1 MQPICKL
8 YEGWQRYEDETG
20 GCAGTKRFRLKNSII
35 AQHLKAHFSHS
46 QLLLIRRFSWSCTT
60 WATEATTTDDDDACV
75 SFSSFSL
82 SLSLLRRSA
91 MKLPSSNNNIIMRN
105 RRMNYVLEHTYSLF
119 LFFFFFRLG
128 CLVDHHRSGRVR
140 ESVVHKWK
148 MELCCWRRSLLLYC
162 CCRHRQNLAIEVCA
176 SHAIK

>member
-46 QLLLIRRFSWSCTT
+46 QLLLIRRFSWSYNMSNRS
-60 WATEATTTDDDDACV
+60 DHH
-75 SFSSFSL
+75 
-82 SLSLLRRSA
+82 RR
-91 MKLPSSNNNIIMRN
+91 
-105 RRMNYVLEHTYSLF
+105 RRCLCL
-119 LFFFFFRLG
+119 LFFFFSLCPSFVAAQWNYPVQIIILLCETEGWIMSWNILIHSFSLCLHRLG